1 MKNVIF
7 WGATSQ
13 AHVLREAIAESEFRL
28 IALFDNRP
36 LQSPFVDVPLFI
48 GPEGFSSWL
57 SGISS
62 PESIHACVAVGGN
75 RGIERLMLQH
85 WLQEQ
90 GIQPI
95 TIVHRNAFVANNVV
109 IGQGSQILAMS
120 ALCAG
125 ARLGDAVIVNT
136 SASVDHG
143 CIVERGVH
151 IAPGARIAGDVHIEE
166 HVFVG
171 TGAVILPRIKIGR
184 GAVIGAG
191 AVVIRDVAAGQT
203 VVGNP
208 ARPLAR

>member
-1 MKNVIF
+1 
-7 WGATSQ
+7 
-13 AHVLREAIAESEFRL
+13 
-28 IALFDNRP
+28 
-36 LQSPFVDVPLFI
+36 
-48 GPEGFSSWL
+48 
-57 SGISS
+57 
-62 PESIHACVAVGGN
+62 
-75 RGIERLMLQH
+75 MLQH

-90 GIQPI
+90 GIQPV
-95 TIVHRNAFVANNVV
+95 TIVHRNAFVASDVV
-109 IGQGSQILAMS
+109 IGLGSQILAMS

-143 CIVERGVH
+143 CIVESGVH

-208 ARPLAR
+208 ARPLAC